1 MEKVNQEQDYETST
15 EAKED
20 HTSVYTQDLEE
31 DAKEIQET
39 YYHWT
44 TAKIAAVENVDKEV
58 AKIYDEEAAENEA
71 TTTTPALYD
80 DDIEGI
86 ENKNRNVD
94 VSVKEINPTQNAN
107 QMDWNY

>member
-39 YYHWT
+39 YYH
-44 TAKIAAVENVDKEV
+44 
-58 AKIYDEEAAENEA
+58 
-71 TTTTPALYD
+71 
-80 DDIEGI
+80 
-86 ENKNRNVD
+86 
-94 VSVKEINPTQNAN
+94 
-107 QMDWNY
+107 